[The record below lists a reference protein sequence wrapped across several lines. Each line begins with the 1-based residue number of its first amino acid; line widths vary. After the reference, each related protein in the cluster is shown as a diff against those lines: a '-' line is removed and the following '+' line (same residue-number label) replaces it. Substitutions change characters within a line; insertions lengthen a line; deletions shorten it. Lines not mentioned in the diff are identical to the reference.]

1 MNININSISA
11 INIAMMA
18 LNTTQEEFTKYVQDI
33 ASGSL
38 SSIDFS
44 DKYISDSLNIE
55 SVSKQTLI
63 ENAQQGMNLTAV
75 ASGAL
80 TNINESF
87 TRIMELSAKASSDV
101 YSDDQRAI
109 MQAEINELVSGI
121 NQTIENT
128 KYNDKSL
135 LNIVNDE
142 NPDMLEDITFEVS
155 SGKLDESQISYD
167 PNLELDSFSFDVST
181 AEKAQTS
188 MANAENAIKVV
199 IDKQTEISAQRAGLM
214 SSIESN
220 LVSFMNNQ
228 ASYSQIAD
236 TDYASAMIGML
247 QSQIKQESL
256 LSVLKAGFETQ
267 GSVINLI
274 TGSLGK

>member
-18 LNTTQEEFTKYVQDI
+18 LNTTQEEFTKYVRDI

-44 DKYISDSLNIE
+44 DKYISDSLNVE

-87 TRIMELSAKASSDV
+87 TRIMELSARASSDV

>member
-199 IDKQTEISAQRAGLM
+199 IEKQTEISAQRAGLM
-214 SSIESN
+214 SSIENN